1 MKKKYTINVN
11 GDITSMAS
19 TDSQQNKFGLKD
31 DNFNKF
37 ITNSERKSMSKNLIG
52 NKRLKSKDSKDDETL
67 TEQQKKDIE
76 MLKKNLS
83 GKKKDYPKKNQKE
96 KITDFFEYN
105 EAKNFSRSHNSI
117 LYKEIDKLIETFD
130 QNQKVISSFKKQ
142 FDQLKAK
149 IDAKNKIAQEFEKEK
164 EKYLSNEEN

>member
-37 ITNSERKSMSKNLIG
+37 ITNSERKSMFKNLIG
-52 NKRLKSKDSKDDETL
+52 NKLHKSNNSKDDETL

-76 MLKKNLS
+76 MLKKIWKGKRKIIKRKN
-83 GKKKDYPKKNQKE
+83 KKKKLPIFSIIMKQKTLLHSDNA
-96 KITDFFEYN
+96 IF
-105 EAKNFSRSHNSI
+105 
-117 LYKEIDKLIETFD
+117 YKEIDKSIETFD
-130 QNQKVISSFKKQ
+130 KTKKW
-142 FDQLKAK
+142 FLPLK
-149 IDAKNKIAQEFEKEK
+149 
-164 EKYLSNEEN
+164 SNLIN

>member
-37 ITNSERKSMSKNLIG
+37 ITNSERKSMFKNLIG
-52 NKRLKSKDSKDDETL
+52 NKLHKSNNSKDDETL

-76 MLKKNLS
+76 MLKK
-83 GKKKDYPKKNQKE
+83 
-96 KITDFFEYN
+96 I
-105 EAKNFSRSHNSI
+105 
-117 LYKEIDKLIETFD
+117 
-130 QNQKVISSFKKQ
+130 
-142 FDQLKAK
+142 
-149 IDAKNKIAQEFEKEK
+149 
-164 EKYLSNEEN
+164 